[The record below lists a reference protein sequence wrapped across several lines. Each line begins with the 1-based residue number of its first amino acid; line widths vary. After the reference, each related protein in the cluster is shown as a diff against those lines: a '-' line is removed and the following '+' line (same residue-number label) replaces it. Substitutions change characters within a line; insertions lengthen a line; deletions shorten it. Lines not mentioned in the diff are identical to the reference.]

1 MRILAVRNSDSV
13 YYFRQDD
20 PLTEIRANLRSNRA
34 LKGSTLRAIAVICLV
49 LVALLA
55 VAQVTHLHPVGSDA
69 DHCPLCIAMHSIVP
83 FVVMLVA
90 AVLAPIGRA
99 EPVFH
104 EDRAVV
110 RYWLPTLFNR
120 PPPAYS

>member
-1 MRILAVRNSDSV
+1 LAFRNPNSV
-13 YYFRQDD
+13 YYFREDD
-20 PLTEIRANLRSNRA
+20 PLTEIRANLRSNRGS
-34 LKGSTLRAIAVICLV
+34 KVSTLGAIAVICLV
-49 LVALLA
+49 LVLLLA
-55 VAQVTHLHPVGSDA
+55 VAQVTHAHPVGSDT

-90 AVLAPIGRA
+90 VVLAPIGRA

-104 EDRAVV
+104 EDRTVV
-110 RYWLPTLFNR
+110 RYWHPTLFNR